1 MLRQFCRL
9 AKVQR
14 TNKLASFS
22 RFASNQSDE
31 DKYFDDSL
39 LPKFSKEGIP
49 MRDPRDINDPD
60 YDKPVGNIES
70 ENFTFD
76 YESGIGQ
83 TKEDETQHFEE
94 YVSKFGEARFA
105 DMAPKVQSREF
116 SVSADPNDWKYV
128 ERLLPKT
135 LIPNITPKENF
146 ASGSNCQRYLP
157 MRLLKNTDILWV
169 DPSVK
174 CYLCIYKS
182 TLVRNGTSLEIKNC
196 AKRCTRE

>member
-9 AKVQR
+9 ARVQR

-83 TKEDETQHFEE
+83 VSFDIDLNFQDNCGILEKYFERGSR
-94 YVSKFGEARFA
+94 SKL
-105 DMAPKVQSREF
+105 
-116 SVSADPNDWKYV
+116 SV
-128 ERLLPKT
+128 
-135 LIPNITPKENF
+135 
-146 ASGSNCQRYLP
+146 
-157 MRLLKNTDILWV
+157 
-169 DPSVK
+169 
-174 CYLCIYKS
+174 KS
-182 TLVRNGTSLEIKNC
+182 TL
-196 AKRCTRE
+196 